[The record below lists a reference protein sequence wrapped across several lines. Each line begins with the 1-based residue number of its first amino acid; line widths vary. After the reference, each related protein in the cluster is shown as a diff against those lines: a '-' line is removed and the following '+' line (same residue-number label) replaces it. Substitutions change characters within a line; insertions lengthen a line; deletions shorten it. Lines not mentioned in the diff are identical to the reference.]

1 MMNCV
6 KHIHNTISNILLF
19 SVFLGIS
26 GCTEKKQKEDY
37 IARVNDS
44 YFTRED
50 LASLV
55 DTSGLTSEEKDKL
68 IKSWVYS
75 EILYQSAVNDGITS
89 EDEYVKIINDSKK
102 KLAGSI
108 YLNKIIDD
116 EDFEISDDDL
126 FSYYEKNKMYFKAD
140 ETFFRLN
147 RIYFNDENKAI
158 KFRNAAIETN
168 WQNALNIFDND
179 SSVIKKIESQVIKE
193 SHLFPVQ
200 IARIVKDFYP
210 QEISIVITEKPGY
223 YSLTQFLDKHPKGT
237 DLPFESI
244 RENVTKRLKA
254 EMKIKAIEKHIK
266 ELYSKNDIEIK
277 NEN

>member
-26 GCTEKKQKEDY
+26 GCAEKKQKEDY

-140 ETFFRLN
+140 ETFFKLN

-179 SSVIKKIESQVIKE
+179 SSVIKKIESEVIKE

-244 RENVTKRLKA
+244 RENVTQRLKA

>member
-1 MMNCV
+1 
-6 KHIHNTISNILLF
+6 
-19 SVFLGIS
+19 
-26 GCTEKKQKEDY
+26 
-37 IARVNDS
+37 
-44 YFTRED
+44 
-50 LASLV
+50 
-55 DTSGLTSEEKDKL
+55 
-68 IKSWVYS
+68 
-75 EILYQSAVNDGITS
+75 
-89 EDEYVKIINDSKK
+89 
-102 KLAGSI
+102 
-108 YLNKIIDD
+108 
-116 EDFEISDDDL
+116 
-126 FSYYEKNKMYFKAD
+126 

>member
-26 GCTEKKQKEDY
+26 GCTEKKQEEDY

-55 DTSGLTSEEKDKL
+55 DTSGLTSEEKDNL

-75 EILYQSAVNDGITS
+75 EILYQSAVNDGITG

-140 ETFFRLN
+140 ETFFKLN

-223 YSLTQFLDKHPKGT
+223 YSLTQFLDKHPKGA

-244 RENVTKRLKA
+244 RENVTQRLKA